1 MRTPH
6 DIEQGLNDELVAAR
20 ILSEMGFRPAHS
32 ANRRGAGYGGTD
44 APSHLIRNAD
54 GDTFERRADD
64 SLVMVGVELSEAEKI
79 DREMEQRGGLLRA
92 IEPEPGSIRL
102 ATPEEMELI
111 RGGQGRSPEDI
122 ALVSL
127 ITLGLAGVAVG
138 LIIRAI
144 VGGGS

>member
-1 MRTPH
+1 MRTSH
-6 DIEQGLNDELVAAR
+6 DIEQGLRDEMVAAR
-20 ILSEMGFRPAHS
+20 MFNDLGMVPRI
-32 ANRRGAGYGGTD
+32 
-44 APSHLIRNAD
+44 IRNRD

-64 SLVMVGVELSEAEKI
+64 SLVMVGVEVSEAEKI

-111 RGGQGRSPEDI
+111 RGGQGRSPHDI

-127 ITLGLAGVAVG
+127 ITLGLAAVAVG
-138 LIIRAI
+138 FIIRAI
-144 VGGGS
+144 VGGGQ